1 MLRSQPIVTL
11 IVLIS
16 AFGCDRGVPTSPRPF
31 LFERMGGQ
39 AVITASVDS
48 FYAMLKEDRTM
59 WRAFKPVLEDESGQR
74 ATRFKT
80 MMATLMCRVGGGA
93 CSYEGL
99 SMSDAHADMDV
110 SGLEFDAMI
119 EHLDRALH
127 VNNVGAE
134 ERKEMVTIFNQMKH
148 QIVR

>member
-1 MLRSQPIVTL
+1 MLRSQSIVTL
-11 IVLIS
+11 IVLIG
-16 AFGCDRGVPTSPRPF
+16 AVGCDRGVPTSPRPF

-39 AVITASVDS
+39 AAITASVDS
-48 FYAMLKEDRTM
+48 FYTMLKEDGAM
-59 WRAFKPVLEDESGQR
+59 WRAFKSVFEDKSGQR
-74 ATRFKT
+74 ATRFKA
-80 MMATLMCRVGGGA
+80 MMASMMCRVGGGD

-119 EHLDRALH
+119 EHLDHALH

-134 ERKEMVTIFNQMKH
+134 ERKDMVAIFNQMKH